1 MKNTNQTAIDEG
13 RAQQFDEMMAQLAA
27 MQAKYK
33 GVRGELLAKVREE
46 FEKLK
51 PGSATESAPAPA
63 PAPAP
68 AKSVAASKPASVPEP
83 TPAPAKTVTPPPSK
97 PVAASKPAP
106 EPTPAPV
113 ATPSKPVPA
122 ANRAAVQAMLP
133 SCRLCGRSMKRAD
146 DGSLV
151 CAVGHIRAAA

>member
-1 MKNTNQTAIDEG
+1 MKNANQTAIDEG
-13 RAQQFDEMMAQLAA
+13 RALQFDEMMEQLAA

-51 PGSATESAPAPA
+51 PGTES
-63 PAPAP
+63 AP
-68 AKSVAASKPASVPEP
+68 AKSVAASAKPAPAPEAAA
-83 TPAPAKTVTPPPSK
+83 APAKTVT
-97 PVAASKPAP
+97 
-106 EPTPAPV
+106 TPA
-113 ATPSKPVPA
+113 KPVPA

>member
-1 MKNTNQTAIDEG
+1 MKNANQTAIDEG
-13 RAQQFDEMMAQLAA
+13 RAQQFDEMMTQLAA

-51 PGSATESAPAPA
+51 PGATTSE
-63 PAPAP
+63 P
-68 AKSVAASKPASVPEP
+68 AKATAPQSKPAAEP
-83 TPAPAKTVTPPPSK
+83 VAPPKAIATPA
-97 PVAASKPAP
+97 
-106 EPTPAPV
+106 
-113 ATPSKPVPA
+113 KPVPA

>member
-1 MKNTNQTAIDEG
+1 MKNANQTAIDEG
-13 RAQQFDEMMAQLAA
+13 RAQQFDEMMTQLAA

-51 PGSATESAPAPA
+51 PGATTSEPAKATAPAAVPT
-63 PAPAP
+63 P
-68 AKSVAASKPASVPEP
+68 AKAAAPQSKPAAE
-83 TPAPAKTVTPPPSK
+83 
-97 PVAASKPAP
+97 PVAPPKA
-106 EPTPAPV
+106 V
-113 ATPSKPVPA
+113 ATPAKPVPA

>member
-1 MKNTNQTAIDEG
+1 MKNANQTAIDEG
-13 RAQQFDEMMAQLAA
+13 RAQQFDEMMTQLAA

-51 PGSATESAPAPA
+51 PGATASE
-63 PAPAP
+63 P
-68 AKSVAASKPASVPEP
+68 AKAEPQSKPAAE
-83 TPAPAKTVTPPPSK
+83 
-97 PVAASKPAP
+97 PVAPPKA
-106 EPTPAPV
+106 V
-113 ATPSKPVPA
+113 ATPAKPVPA

>member
-1 MKNTNQTAIDEG
+1 MKNANQTAIDEG

-51 PGSATESAPAPA
+51 PGAATES
-63 PAPAP
+63 APAP
-68 AKSVAASKPASVPEP
+68 AKSVAAPSKPAPAPEP
-83 TPAPAKTVTPPPSK
+83 AAAPAKTVT
-97 PVAASKPAP
+97 
-106 EPTPAPV
+106 
-113 ATPSKPVPA
+113 TPSKPVPA
-122 ANRAAVQAMLP
+122 ATRAAVQAMLP

>member
-1 MKNTNQTAIDEG
+1 MKNANQTAIDEG
-13 RAQQFDEMMAQLAA
+13 RAQQFDEMMTQLAA

-51 PGSATESAPAPA
+51 PGATTSE
-63 PAPAP
+63 P
-68 AKSVAASKPASVPEP
+68 AKAAAPQSKPAAE
-83 TPAPAKTVTPPPSK
+83 
-97 PVAASKPAP
+97 PVAPPKA
-106 EPTPAPV
+106 V
-113 ATPSKPVPA
+113 ATPAKPVPA

>member
-1 MKNTNQTAIDEG
+1 MKNPNQTAIDEG
-13 RAQQFDEMMAQLAA
+13 RAQQFDEMMTQLAA
-27 MQAKYK
+27 LQAKYK

-51 PGSATESAPAPA
+51 PGSGAAERTLA

-68 AKSVAASKPASVPEP
+68 AKSVAAPSKPTPAPEP
-83 TPAPAKTVTPPPSK
+83 TPAPAKTVT
-97 PVAASKPAP
+97 
-106 EPTPAPV
+106 
-113 ATPSKPVPA
+113 TPSKPVPA

>member
-1 MKNTNQTAIDEG
+1 MKNANQTAIDEG
-13 RAQQFDEMMAQLAA
+13 RAQQFNEMMAQLAA

-51 PGSATESAPAPA
+51 PGATTESAPAA
-63 PAPAP
+63 APAP
-68 AKSVAASKPASVPEP
+68 AKSMAAPAKPAAPAPEP
-83 TPAPAKTVTPPPSK
+83 VAAPAKTVT
-97 PVAASKPAP
+97 
-106 EPTPAPV
+106 
-113 ATPSKPVPA
+113 TPSKPVPA

>member
-1 MKNTNQTAIDEG
+1 MKNANQTAIDEG

-51 PGSATESAPAPA
+51 PGSTATQTAPT
-63 PAPAP
+63 
-68 AKSVAASKPASVPEP
+68 KSVAV
-83 TPAPAKTVTPPPSK
+83 PSK
-97 PVAASKPAP
+97 PVAAPEAAAPAR
-106 EPTPAPV
+106 PV
-113 ATPSKPVPA
+113 TTPSKPVPA

>member
-1 MKNTNQTAIDEG
+1 MKNANQTAIDEG
-13 RAQQFDEMMAQLAA
+13 RAQQFDEMMTQLAA

-51 PGSATESAPAPA
+51 PGATTSEPAKAPAPQ
-63 PAPAP
+63 
-68 AKSVAASKPASVPEP
+68 SKPAAE
-83 TPAPAKTVTPPPSK
+83 
-97 PVAASKPAP
+97 PVAPPKA
-106 EPTPAPV
+106 V
-113 ATPSKPVPA
+113 ATPAKPVPA

>member
-1 MKNTNQTAIDEG
+1 MKNANQTAIDEG
-13 RAQQFDEMMAQLAA
+13 RAQQFDEMMTQLAA

-51 PGSATESAPAPA
+51 PTATTSESASPAKPVAVQQSKPAPQPV

-68 AKSVAASKPASVPEP
+68 AK
-83 TPAPAKTVTPPPSK
+83 T
-97 PVAASKPAP
+97 
-106 EPTPAPV
+106 V

>member
-1 MKNTNQTAIDEG
+1 MKNANQTAIDEG
-13 RAQQFDEMMAQLAA
+13 RAQQFDEMMTQLAA

-51 PGSATESAPAPA
+51 PGATTSE
-63 PAPAP
+63 P
-68 AKSVAASKPASVPEP
+68 AKATAPQSKPAAEPVVPP
-83 TPAPAKTVTPPPSK
+83 KAIATPA
-97 PVAASKPAP
+97 
-106 EPTPAPV
+106 
-113 ATPSKPVPA
+113 KPVPA